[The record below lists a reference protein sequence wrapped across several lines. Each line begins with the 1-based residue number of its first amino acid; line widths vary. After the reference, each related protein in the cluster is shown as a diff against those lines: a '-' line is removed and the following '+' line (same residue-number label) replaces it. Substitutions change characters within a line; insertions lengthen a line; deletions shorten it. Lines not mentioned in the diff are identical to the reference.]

1 MDMNNMTPSTTI
13 AMQEDA
19 MWADYLA
26 EQAERIAR
34 IPAEEA
40 AMWDQY
46 HAEQQMS
53 AWLESSEDRQEV
65 DTTGDCEGEA
75 DDVDR
80 FDVDH
85 YGRFMITSTGPAH
98 MYPVDKPII
107 NPIYGHPADST
118 DIPADDSVKGKKKK
132 KKKQQRTSKD
142 RRYVH
147 LVKATDRGKALGKTP
162 GKKGKSYRQLKQ
174 EEMPLG
180 SV

>member
-1 MDMNNMTPSTTI
+1 MDMNNMTSLTTI

-19 MWADYLA
+19 MWADYFA

-98 MYPVDKPII
+98 MYPVDQPII
-107 NPIYGHPADST
+107 DPIYGSAADK
-118 DIPADDSVKGKKKK
+118 D
-132 KKKQQRTSKD
+132 KQQRTSKD